1 MLVNVPQLDVQQA
14 GLQTVDIGLAAL
26 GPITVGDL
34 TVNNTDFS
42 LNAGH
47 AVLKN
52 MNVHVTLHLSLEW
65 WIGFSVDDLFSIDLH
80 ETTSLGS
87 ISLDMPAVDVTV
99 NSLSNIHVNIPAL
112 TGHNMSVQADNVSLQ
127 LHNAT
132 ADGVQAK
139 NVALPA
145 AGFSIA
151 GLSLNSVDGSN
162 VTVPAAKL
170 GEATVN
176 RLHGDD
182 IKVPSFTARNL
193 NLPTAHS
200 ASMVNTAPLDFP
212 LTMKLSHEPGV
223 DLGILKVILHITVD
237 ANAHIPSL
245 EILDVD
251 ASATVGQITLQ
262 NVNIPYDVHNLKLSQ
277 VGITT
282 VGIPAFN
289 VS

>member
-1 MLVNVPQLDVQQA
+1 LQVHVPQLDVQQA
-14 GLQTVDIGLAAL
+14 SLQAIDIGQVAL

-34 TVNNTDFS
+34 TVNNTNFS

-52 MNVHVTLHLSLEW
+52 MNVHLTLHFSLEW
-65 WIGFSVDDLFSIDLH
+65 WIGFSVDDLFSIDEH
-80 ETTSLGS
+80 HTTSLGS
-87 ISLDMPAVDVTV
+87 VSLDMPPVDVTV
-99 NSLSNIHVNIPAL
+99 DALNNMHVNIPTL
-112 TGHNMSVQADNVSLQ
+112 TAHNMSVQADDVSLQ
-127 LHNAT
+127 LHNAS

-139 NVALPA
+139 NVALPS

-151 GLSLNSVDGSN
+151 GLTLNSVDGNN
-162 VTVPAAKL
+162 VSVPAAKL
-170 GEATVN
+170 DQATVN

-182 IKVPSFTARNL
+182 ITIPAFTARNL

-200 ASMVNTAPLDFP
+200 DSMVNTAPLDMP
-212 LTMKLSHEPGV
+212 LTMKLSHEPGF
-223 DLGILKVILHITVD
+223 DLGLLKVVLHITVN
-237 ANAHIPSL
+237 ANAHIPYL
-245 EILDVD
+245 EIKDVE

-289 VS
+289 AS